1 MVSVWVTRSLVT
13 RIAGR
18 VAGLRAVRLIVCQ
31 PRTSVRLPTD
41 ANQLQLHP
49 DMAGDEAEPCVEP
62 VRVEPRSV
70 ARQLDQAA
78 TFGSGD
84 VDRVANQLLAKSL
97 AAMDVADADCLDQ
110 PTLQTVAR

>member
-1 MVSVWVTRSLVT
+1 MGNPPARDKDC
-13 RIAGR
+13 RAGR
-18 VAGLRAVRLIVCQ
+18 RVALGAAKSSASRGLVCVFRQTLI
-31 PRTSVRLPTD
+31 
-41 ANQLQLHP
+41 QLQLHP